1 MFKKKLKLRSFKE
14 AVDVDTKNTNGK
26 NDGPSYYPETKRGR
40 EFFDAHT
47 KTSPVIDKTGSP
59 ETQFRSNLKK
69 IDDHGPPK
77 VDSFAGDPHSNS
89 AIAAVRSAM
98 LPRVKTVKE
107 AISDIHQAEKPA
119 LKRKTDSF
127 DKLHRPA
134 KTEAPSNYA
143 RLDKALS
150 NVSKKL
156 TKEETEI
163 EEEKTPHYKDAVR
176 KTRKE
181 KGNAAARDHAHTSQ
195 WSRKESK
202 RSFDTDDNRPV
213 TKPPYGSSLRK
224 EEVEFTKEEFEQLD
238 EGVRM
243 EHCKRHH
250 ARAVVAAQEAL
261 QHLNTHGKQLNDPKF
276 DPNHYY
282 DDYQIK
288 EVANQLENSA
298 LSIGTH
304 VENRQRQIDM
314 RNKENSPRVMEAV
327 NEQYVSSSRTIREL
341 LRKK

>member
-47 KTSPVIDKTGSP
+47 KASPVIDKTGAP
-59 ETQFRSNLKK
+59 ETQFKSNLKK

-98 LPRVKTVKE
+98 LPRVKAVKE
-107 AISDIHQAEKPA
+107 A
-119 LKRKTDSF
+119 
-127 DKLHRPA
+127 
-134 KTEAPSNYA
+134 
-143 RLDKALS
+143 
-150 NVSKKL
+150 
-156 TKEETEI
+156 EEI
-163 EEEKTPHYKDAVR
+163 DEEKTPHYKDAVR

-213 TKPPYGSSLRK
+213 SKPPHGSSLRK

-304 VENRQRQIDM
+304 VENRQRQIDL

>member
-1 MFKKKLKLRSFKE
+1 MFKKKLKLKSFSE

-26 NDGPSYYPETKRGR
+26 NDGPSYYPETQRGR

-47 KTSPVIDKTGSP
+47 KASPVIDKTGAP
-59 ETQFRSNLKK
+59 ETQFKSNLKK

-107 AISDIHQAEKPA
+107 Q
-119 LKRKTDSF
+119 
-127 DKLHRPA
+127 
-134 KTEAPSNYA
+134 
-143 RLDKALS
+143 
-150 NVSKKL
+150 
-156 TKEETEI
+156 
-163 EEEKTPHYKDAVR
+163 
-176 KTRKE
+176 
-181 KGNAAARDHAHTSQ
+181 
-195 WSRKESK
+195 
-202 RSFDTDDNRPV
+202 
-213 TKPPYGSSLRK
+213 
-224 EEVEFTKEEFEQLD
+224 VEFTKEEFEQLD

-314 RNKENSPRVMEAV
+314 RNKENSPRVMESV